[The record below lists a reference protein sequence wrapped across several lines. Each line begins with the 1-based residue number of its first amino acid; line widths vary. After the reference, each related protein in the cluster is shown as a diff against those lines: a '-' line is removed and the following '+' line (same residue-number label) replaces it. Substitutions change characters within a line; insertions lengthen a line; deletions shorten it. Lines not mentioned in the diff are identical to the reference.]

1 MPNRLHT
8 SACHGQGAE
17 SPGWKALQGVAILA
31 EVSVSRDG
39 LPLPYG
45 PATALRRHAG
55 INTFSRTLPAN
66 MGFGVNCGGDGVRQA
81 SE

>member
-1 MPNRLHT
+1 M
-8 SACHGQGAE
+8 
-17 SPGWKALQGVAILA
+17 
-31 EVSVSRDG
+31 SRDG